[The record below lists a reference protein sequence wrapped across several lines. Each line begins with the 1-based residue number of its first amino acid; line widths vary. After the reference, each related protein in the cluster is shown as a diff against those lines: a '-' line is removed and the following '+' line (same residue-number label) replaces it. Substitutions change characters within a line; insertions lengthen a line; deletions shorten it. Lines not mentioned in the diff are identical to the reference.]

1 MGRKYKKKLTT
12 ESHYKASIMLYDLL
26 NGKIPDHIDWEIKD
40 EHITMLKMFIIEGM
54 NPADISRTKAIISK
68 RGKPMDRDMI
78 SLWLHRYLPFMEYD
92 EKVSPAKRNRD
103 PEETRAFYRLRRTI
117 PKTPCV
123 VCGSTK
129 DLELDHILTYYA
141 GGKSEVANLQWL
153 CHKCHQKKTQQEN
166 KAFGWSNKGSRTE
179 PFLND

>member
-1 MGRKYKKKLTT
+1 MGRKRLTPET
-12 ESHYKASIMLYDLL
+12 HYKASLLLNDML
-26 NGKIPDHIDWEIKD
+26 NGKVPDYIDWEIKD
-40 EHITMLKMFIIEGM
+40 EHITMLKLFIIKGM
-54 NPADISRTKAIISK
+54 NAREIRRTGAIISK
-68 RGKPMDRDMI
+68 RGKAMSSDMI
-78 SLWLHRYLPFMEYD
+78 SLWINRYLPFMEY
-92 EKVSPAKRNRD
+92 EKVPTYGRNNHRLAD
-103 PEETRAFYRLRRTI
+103 KTESRKFYKLKKSI

-141 GGKSEVANLQWL
+141 GGTSEVANLQWL

-179 PFLND
+179 PFLNG